1 MVPPY
6 DPDVIERFALR
17 LERRAVAVRRGMT
30 VTGAAFGA
38 LVGSVPLTPLHVAWP
53 VPQLFGFA
61 PLMGGLAVGALIGYV
76 VGDGRAEIHRLH
88 AQTTL
93 CSLHAQ
99 RTSLAIWR
107 LLENRDEPVAAP
119 APTPAPEPEPV
130 PVAAAPVQPRLP
142 EPLPDLELELE
153 PEPEPEFP
161 PEPLPLVANGSAQ
174 AAPAPVREAV
184 RLASVPT
191 SPSLRPAGVSAPPLQ
206 PPPLTG

>member
-6 DPDVIERFALR
+6 DPDVIERFAAR

-30 VTGAAFGA
+30 ATGAAFGA

-61 PLMGGLAVGALIGYV
+61 TLIGGLAAGALIGYV

-107 LLENRDEPVAAP
+107 LLEQNREEPVAAP
-119 APTPAPEPEPV
+119 APPVAAPAPA
-130 PVAAAPVQPRLP
+130 PVAAAPVPPPAP
-142 EPLPDLELELE
+142 EP
-153 PEPEPEFP
+153 PEPEFEPEPAPEYP

-174 AAPAPVREAV
+174 AAPAPVREAM

-191 SPSLRPAGVSAPPLQ
+191 SPALRPAGVSAPPIQ

>member
-1 MVPPY
+1 MPPY
-6 DPDVIERFALR
+6 DPDVIERFAAR

-30 VTGAAFGA
+30 ITGAAFGA

-61 PLMGGLAVGALIGYV
+61 TLIGGLAVGALIGYA

-107 LLENRDEPVAAP
+107 LLEQKDDAPAAAP
-119 APTPAPEPEPV
+119 APPVAVPAPA
-130 PVAAAPVQPRLP
+130 PVAAAPAPPPAP
-142 EPLPDLELELE
+142 EPLPEPEFE
-153 PEPEPEFP
+153 PEPAPEFP
-161 PEPLPLVANGSAQ
+161 PEPLPLVANGNAH
-174 AAPAPVREAV
+174 AARAPVREAM

-191 SPSLRPAGVSAPPLQ
+191 SPQLRPAGVSAPPLQ

>member
-1 MVPPY
+1 MPPY
-6 DPDVIERFALR
+6 HPDVIERFAAR

-38 LVGSVPLTPLHVAWP
+38 VVGSVPLTPLHVAWP
-53 VPQLFGFA
+53 VPHLFGFA
-61 PLMGGLAVGALIGYV
+61 TLMGGLAVGALIGYV

-107 LLENRDEPVAAP
+107 LLEQKRDTPAAAP
-119 APTPAPEPEPV
+119 ATPVTAPAPA
-130 PVAAAPVQPRLP
+130 PVAAAPAPPPAP
-142 EPLPDLELELE
+142 EPLPEPEFE
-153 PEPEPEFP
+153 PEPAPEFP
-161 PEPLPLVANGSAQ
+161 PEPLPLVANGSAH
-174 AAPAPVREAV
+174 AAPAPVREAM

-191 SPSLRPAGVSAPPLQ
+191 SPQLRPAGVSAPPLQ